1 MSDYYTV
8 EAATAIDVIFAY
20 RGDDNKNSLP
30 QAVPLDADAQGS
42 LRLPA
47 TMPKGS
53 VEQFLAQ
60 SFVNLAVANPGH
72 RILIRLT
79 DQNVVTYWM
88 VALKG

>member
-1 MSDYYTV
+1 LNHYFTA

-20 RGDDNKNSLP
+20 RGDDTKNSLP
-30 QAVPLDADAQGS
+30 QPAPPDAEAQGS
-42 LRLPA
+42 LSLPGA
-47 TMPKGS
+47 MPKKA

-72 RILIRLT
+72 RILIRLS

-88 VALKG
+88 VPLSA